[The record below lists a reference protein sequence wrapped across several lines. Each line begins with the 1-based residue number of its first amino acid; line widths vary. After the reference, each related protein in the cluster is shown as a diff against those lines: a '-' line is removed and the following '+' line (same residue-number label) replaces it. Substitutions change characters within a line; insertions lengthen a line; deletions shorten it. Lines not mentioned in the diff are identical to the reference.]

1 MVESPN
7 YSTQTKRKKA
17 YSNRRVPESQEVCS
31 SSLSREKLEAILEN
45 IPSAI
50 IVIEK
55 PKGKIVFVNHRT
67 VELHGVNPCGLE
79 FNEYAKNL
87 KIFQLNNELYP
98 TQELFSYRALFQGET
113 VRNVPVLMQRR
124 TDGKR
129 LTINVSAT
137 PLYDRKGNINA
148 AVAIFDDV
156 TENVRT
162 QNELKESEKR
172 LNTAQRIAH
181 LGNWE
186 YDGKEDKAVWSEEL
200 FHIFGLPLQSS
211 GPNLNEYI
219 SKIHPDDREKIN
231 EKTNEI
237 LQGTLGTK
245 ISFDY
250 RILRQDGAVRILHS
264 ERIVSKV
271 DAVNKPIVVD
281 GVEQD
286 ITERKQNELQLA
298 EYAKNLELL
307 VEERTKQ
314 LKVAER
320 LAAIGQTAGMIG
332 HDIRNPL
339 QAIVGDLFLIKQ
351 EVDASSDNQCKNN
364 VQESLRSVQEQID
377 YINKI
382 ISDLQDYSRPLKPE
396 LSDIDICITI
406 PKLLLTVP
414 LPRNIEVLAFCNEK
428 LPILK
433 LDATFLK
440 RILVNLVTNAIQ
452 AMPNGGKLTI
462 RAFEKGNIVFVS
474 VEDTGVGIPE
484 EVKPRIF
491 QPLMTTKSKGQGF
504 GLAVVKRLVEMMGG
518 KISFV
523 SEAGKGTTFTVELP
537 VEQKKRKRGLTSS
550 VQEKKNH
557 CNN

>member
-1 MVESPN
+1 LPEHPGKS
-7 YSTQTKRKKA
+7 KRKKA
-17 YSNRRVPESQEVCS
+17 ASDNLKAPKPPKICSNTNLRRD
-31 SSLSREKLEAILEN
+31 LLEKILEN
-45 IPSAI
+45 IPSAV

-55 PKGKIVFVNHRT
+55 SKAKIVFVNNRT
-67 VELHGVNPCGLE
+67 VELLGVNPLGRVLKTYT
-79 FNEYAKNL
+79 NDL
-87 KIFQLNNELYP
+87 KIIKQNGDLFP
-98 TQELFSYRALFQGET
+98 KQELFFYRALFQGET
-113 VRNVPVLMQRR
+113 VRNFPVLMERIR
-124 TDGKR
+124 DGKR
-129 LTINVSAT
+129 FTVNVSAN
-137 PLYDRKGNINA
+137 PLYDPDGNINF

-156 TENVRT
+156 TEIVRT

-186 YDGKEDKAVWSEEL
+186 YNGKEDKSVWSEEL
-200 FHIFGLPLQSS
+200 FHIFGLQIQAS

-219 SKIHPDDREKIN
+219 SRIHPDDREKIN

-250 RILRQDGAVRILHS
+250 RIIRQDGAVRILHS

-271 DAVNKPIVVD
+271 DAGNKPIVVD

-351 EVDASSDNQCKNN
+351 EVDVSSDNQCKNN
-364 VQESLRSVQEQID
+364 VQESLQSVQEQID

-382 ISDLQDYSRPLKPE
+382 ISDLHDYSRPLKPE
-396 LSDIDICITI
+396 LADIDLCVTI

-433 LDATFLK
+433 LDITFLK

-462 RAFEKGNIVFVS
+462 RAFEKGSSVFVS

-484 EVKPRIF
+484 EVKPKIF

-518 KISFV
+518 KIGFF
-523 SEAGKGTTFTVELP
+523 SEAGKGTTFTLELP
-537 VEQKKRKRGLTSS
+537 VEQKKEN
-550 VQEKKNH
+550 VV
-557 CNN
+557 